1 MRTAEDVRN
10 AQGDIKLAQITKGFK
25 WCEEHEDLIMEAID
39 KALDEGEAE
48 AAIWVRDKALKLNYI
63 EEILEGIKQYF
74 DKYGYTVIK
83 YDANGFEG
91 ILRYFTISWKKG
103 KK

>member
-1 MRTAEDVRN
+1 MRTAEDIRN
-10 AQGDIKLAQITKGFK
+10 AQGHIQLAEKSKGFK
-25 WCEEHEDLIMEAID
+25 WCEEHENLIMEAID
-39 KALDEGEAE
+39 QALVEGRTEAVV
-48 AAIWVRDKALKLNYI
+48 WVRDKALKLNYI

-74 DKYGYTVIK
+74 EIYGYTVIK

-91 ILRYFTISWKKG
+91 ILGNFTISWRKG